1 MDRTRSFLQA
11 VLGFDEFLGIR
22 ALTKAEVDVDRKG
35 FAGLLRAG
43 FARRLVRGV
52 YAVAPPFAFGREPVP
67 PPFEVAAALCRLHG
81 QQMVIPIDVAE
92 FVLGLRLR
100 PRLYDVVGPFGWDGE
115 DRLESAGVV
124 LEPAD
129 PRIVSLSPAGQAVA
143 LAMTSAEGRSGT
155 GPSDCAD
162 HRRDRSAASRRTAC
176 QAVALAG
183 SKLTEERLR
192 EAANGVLGSTREWLV
207 ADLPSLTPE
216 EREVAEAI
224 LAVPVGAPRNAPE
237 GFVPPSEACPTV
249 HGWRVTGFGNREV
262 LAAEWVTGHPT
273 LGDAPL
279 SHSSLLVWIDEEL
292 GWARTLSRFYRL
304 GERA

>member
-11 VLGFDEFLGIR
+11 VLGFDEYLGIR
-22 ALTKAEVDVDRKG
+22 ALTRDEVDVDRKG

-52 YAVAPPFAFGREPVP
+52 YAVAPPFAFGRDPIP

-115 DRLESAGVV
+115 ERLESAGVV

-162 HRRDRSAASRRTAC
+162 
-176 QAVALAG
+176 QAVVLAG
-183 SKLTEERLR
+183 SKVTEERLR
-192 EAANGVLGSTREWLV
+192 EAANGVLGSTREWLA

-304 GERA
+304 GEKA

>member
-1 MDRTRSFLQA
+1 MSRTRSFLQA

-22 ALTKAEVDVDRKG
+22 AMTRAEVDVDRKG

-52 YAVAPPFAFGREPVP
+52 YAVAPPFAFGRDPVP
-67 PPFEVAAALCRLHG
+67 PPFEIAAALCRLHG
-81 QQMVIPIDVAE
+81 RKMAVPMDVAE
-92 FVLGLRLR
+92 FVLGLRHR

-115 DRLESAGVV
+115 ERLESAGVV

-129 PRIVSLSPAGQAVA
+129 PRIVSLSPAA
-143 LAMTSAEGRSGT
+143 
-155 GPSDCAD
+155 
-162 HRRDRSAASRRTAC
+162 

-183 SKLTEERLR
+183 SRVTEERLR
-192 EAANGVLGSTREWLV
+192 EAANGVLGSTREWLA

-224 LAVPVGAPRNAPE
+224 LAVPVGAARKAPE
-237 GFVPPSEACPTV
+237 GFMPPSENCPTV
-249 HGWRVTGFGNREV
+249 HGWKVAGFGDREV
-262 LAAEWVTGHPT
+262 LSAEWVTGHPT
-273 LGDAPL
+273 LGDSPL